1 MTLKEMILSMNLLQ
15 ICYAFFVINVVMISI
30 TIIAKILYITVK
42 LFQLSTE
49 LEHTVPGMFKT
60 GLLKVESVF
69 AAVLYLIPPC
79 AVLGTVVWNMF
90 VRVF

>member
-15 ICYAFFVINVVMISI
+15 ICYAFFVINV
-30 TIIAKILYITVK
+30 
-42 LFQLSTE
+42 
-49 LEHTVPGMFKT
+49 GMFKT